1 MIANDLTKHN
11 TGTCQLTHILFKTVA
26 ELEKCFIN
34 IDNKVQ
40 YLLFYFVIEAVYTF
54 SSSYWKATFRK
65 ITLFL

>member
-11 TGTCQLTHILFKTVA
+11 TGTCQLTHILFKTIA

-40 YLLFYFVIEAVYTF
+40 CLLFYSVTQGVHTF
-54 SSSYWKATFRK
+54 SLSY
-65 ITLFL
+65 